1 MTDISRFLGFNFAR
15 GTKSEIMA
23 QVVSRC
29 DQPFSFII
37 TPNVDFVT
45 RAAESAEAKKL
56 YSQAT
61 LQICDSR
68 ILALLA
74 SSLNVTLDCY
84 PGSDIVADLINRHAD
99 RAITVVGPSAD
110 DWHRLVEAFPSARLS
125 LIPSPRV
132 MTPGATSW
140 QNCIAQAAGEEWEIL
155 LICLGSPKQERFA
168 ADVAQLRTKNGV
180 AICAGASIDFL
191 TGNQK
196 RAPLWMQRACLE
208 WLYRL
213 GTNPMRLW
221 QRYLLT
227 GPNVLLLLGK
237 YH

>member
-74 SSLNVTLDCY
+74 SSLSAKNPPVCPFL
-84 PGSDIVADLINRHAD
+84 P
-99 RAITVVGPSAD
+99 PSAPI
-110 DWHRLVEAFPSARLS
+110 RLYQSSPYFCLRVLAVRCPPAGVP
-125 LIPSPRV
+125 LITLMIAYCAV
-132 MTPGATSW
+132 CDKKTTS
-140 QNCIAQAAGEEWEIL
+140 
-155 LICLGSPKQERFA
+155 R
-168 ADVAQLRTKNGV
+168 
-180 AICAGASIDFL
+180 
-191 TGNQK
+191 
-196 RAPLWMQRACLE
+196 
-208 WLYRL
+208 
-213 GTNPMRLW
+213 
-221 QRYLLT
+221 
-227 GPNVLLLLGK
+227 
-237 YH
+237 